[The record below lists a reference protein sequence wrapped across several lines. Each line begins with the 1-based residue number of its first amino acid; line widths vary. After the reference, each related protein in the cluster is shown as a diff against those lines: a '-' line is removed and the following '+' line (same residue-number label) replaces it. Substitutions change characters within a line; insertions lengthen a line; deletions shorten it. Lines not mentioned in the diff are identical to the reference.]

1 MGTMSPGYFLPN
13 ARRKGTI
20 ALISSADSFSLK
32 GGILLFGTPLV
43 MASTIS
49 SSVVCFCHLSLVKFG
64 ALYCLPFLVWLL
76 PSTPWQKTQ
85 RFSHTSCGV
94 DGPVT
99 GAGEGVWAR

>member
-1 MGTMSPGYFLPN
+1 MVRHFLPEN

-20 ALISSADSFSLK
+20 ALISSDDSFSLND
-32 GGILLFGTPLV
+32 GILVLGTPLV

-49 SSVVCFCHLSLVKFG
+49 SSVVCFCHFDLVKLG

-76 PSTPWQKTQ
+76 PSAPWQKTQ

-94 DGPVT
+94 CGPVT
-99 GAGEGVWAR
+99 GAGGGV